1 MGFSFRHKR
10 ITELSLL
17 QRVSDDLWS
26 AGLLGLALNMIIN
39 NLNYEDVAFIHI
51 PKTGGQSVFSAV
63 NSKNLN
69 KHTYTEYA
77 NHDPLFVL
85 EKENTLT
92 RCFKFTVV
100 RNPYRR
106 AYSHYKHFN
115 KINNTHYTFLEFLNF
130 IWKSE
135 VFDRTPMMLY
145 TQTFFCLNSSGDIGI
160 TRVYKYEKLH
170 ELEKELGITLPHINR
185 GSYVQDDLI
194 KDYCKEARDT
204 VLDLFNIDFRN
215 FDYPTDFDA

>member
-1 MGFSFRHKR
+1 
-10 ITELSLL
+10 
-17 QRVSDDLWS
+17 
-26 AGLLGLALNMIIN
+26 MIVN
-39 NLNYEDVAFIHI
+39 NLSYEDVAFIHI

-115 KINNTHYTFLEFLNF
+115 KINNTHHTFLEFLNF
-130 IWKSE
+130 IQQGK
-135 VFDRTPMMLY
+135 VFDKTPMMLY

-160 TRVYKYEKLH
+160 TRAYKYEKLH
-170 ELEKELGITLPHINR
+170 ELEKELSVTLPHVNR
-185 GSYVQDDLI
+185 GCYTE
-194 KDYCKEARDT
+194 KHMAEEYCDEAKHM
-204 VLDLFNIDFRN
+204 VLDLFNSDFRN
-215 FDYPTDFDA
+215 FDYSTRFCDA